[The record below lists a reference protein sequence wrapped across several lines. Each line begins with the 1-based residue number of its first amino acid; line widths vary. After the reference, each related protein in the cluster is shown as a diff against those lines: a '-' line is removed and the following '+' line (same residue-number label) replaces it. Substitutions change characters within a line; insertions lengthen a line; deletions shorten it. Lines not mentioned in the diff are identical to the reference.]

1 MTSKLAF
8 EEKENHSRFLLFYS
22 LKVEGTNDASDF
34 QEMLEAMD
42 TMKIND
48 NEQAEIFKIV
58 CGILHL
64 GNISFAEGNN
74 DQAFISVLDGT
85 YTT

>member
-1 MTSKLAF
+1 
-8 EEKENHSRFLLFYS
+8 
-22 LKVEGTNDASDF
+22 
-34 QEMLEAMD
+34 MLEAMD

-74 DQAFISVLDGT
+74 DQVFIGVLDGT
-85 YTT
+85 YTAWFV